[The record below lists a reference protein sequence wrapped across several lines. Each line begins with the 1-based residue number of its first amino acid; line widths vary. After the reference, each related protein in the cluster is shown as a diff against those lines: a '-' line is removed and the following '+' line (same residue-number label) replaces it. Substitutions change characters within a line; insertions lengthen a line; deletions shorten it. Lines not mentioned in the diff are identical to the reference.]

1 MTNYRFPKGAALVF
15 GGSGVLGS
23 GIIDLLSKNGTDIAF
38 TFLNNDKSA
47 EKIAEIVKDNGRQVL
62 SKSINLLELSDVE
75 DFSNTAKD
83 KFGRIHSVIDATG
96 PFINIAPILDSDPED
111 VYKTLDT
118 DINGFYHILKSTI
131 PILKEGGGGSI
142 TALTAAAV
150 HRYINTAGLSSI
162 PKTVI
167 QHLCTVVARE
177 EGVHGIRANCVAV
190 GQIDLLSDK
199 QKEEIDSSGDVAN
212 QFLKLIPLGRSG
224 NPKELFDAV
233 AFLASENSGY
243 ISGQSLAVD
252 GGYSA

>member
-1 MTNYRFPKGAALVF
+1 MCIR
-15 GGSGVLGS
+15 
-23 GIIDLLSKNGTDIAF
+23 
-38 TFLNNDKSA
+38 
-47 EKIAEIVKDNGRQVL
+47 
-62 SKSINLLELSDVE
+62 
-75 DFSNTAKD
+75 
-83 KFGRIHSVIDATG
+83 
-96 PFINIAPILDSDPED
+96 DS
-111 VYKTLDT
+111 
-118 DINGFYHILKSTI
+118 INGFYHILKSTI

-167 QHLCTVVARE
+167 QHLCTAVARE

-199 QKEEIDSSGDVAN
+199 QKEEIVSSGDVAN

>member
-1 MTNYRFPKGAALVF
+1 MINYRFPKGAALVF

-23 GIIDLLSKNGTDIAF
+23 GIVELLSKNGTDIAF
-38 TFLNNDKSA
+38 TYLNNSKSA
-47 EKIAEIVKDNGRQVL
+47 EELTEIVEANGRQVF
-62 SKSINLLELSDVE
+62 SKSVNLLELSGVKE
-75 DFSNTAKD
+75 FSNEAKD
-83 KFGRIHSVIDATG
+83 KFERIHSVIDATG

-162 PKTVI
+162 PKTVV
-167 QHLCTVVARE
+167 QYLCTAIARE

-212 QFLKLIPLGRSG
+212 QFLQLIPLGRPG
-224 NPKELFDAV
+224 KPDELFNAV

>member
-38 TFLNNDKSA
+38 TYLKNSKSA
-47 EKIAEIVKDNGRQVL
+47 EKLTEIVEVNGRQVL
-62 SKSINLLELSDVE
+62 SKSINLLELPDVE
-75 DFSNTAKD
+75 DFSNAAKD

-111 VYKTLDT
+111 VYETLDT

-131 PILKEGGGGSI
+131 PILKDGGGGSI

-167 QHLCTVVARE
+167 QHLCTAVARE

-190 GQIDLLSDK
+190 GQIDLLSNK

-212 QFLKLIPLGRSG
+212 QFLQLIPLGRSG
-224 NPKELFDAV
+224 NPIELFNAV
-233 AFLASENSGY
+233 VFLASENAGY